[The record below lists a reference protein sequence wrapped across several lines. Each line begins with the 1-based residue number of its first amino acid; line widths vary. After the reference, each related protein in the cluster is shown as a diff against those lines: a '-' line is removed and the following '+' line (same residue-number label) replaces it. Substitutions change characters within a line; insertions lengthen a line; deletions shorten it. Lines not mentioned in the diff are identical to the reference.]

1 MTLHSSDNTELAEFR
16 RQWQAEVQAK
26 TQAGPSTQ
34 AASEEAEPTLY
45 DSGIL
50 KQAELSTQH
59 RDALTLYLQ
68 AMSYE
73 QEGNLGEALL
83 RYQRA
88 FKLHSH
94 VDNLYRKLCTTKPP
108 KSTATRVE
116 TSQQPVETDSLAE
129 DMIRL
134 HLTGTAP
141 VPIHSTATD
150 NYYPLLPENPLKPS
164 YLASLPTELCV
175 VILRHLLV
183 LDQASLGK
191 VAQTCK
197 YLHQLSRDPLL
208 WRWVCELTYSSP
220 ALYTPEA
227 TASDPSET
235 LRVPSCRTSSTAA
248 LAWDFTATES
258 VLNGLDSKTSHSLT
272 QHLVKQVQQDHRSD
286 WRRMYMEKPRV
297 RWDGAYISTCYYVR
311 QGRTENTWYHPVHL
325 VTYYRYFRFYP
336 DGRCVKLLTTDEP
349 KKCVRQLGLNE
360 RRKGLMQGHY
370 TIRNNLLHA
379 TLTDPTRSH
388 ITFYVELRI
397 KSTGRQ
403 RHNKL
408 EWLTY
413 SSFDTI
419 RAEDLTEYSLD
430 NFQPFYYSRVRSY
443 TS

>member
-1 MTLHSSDNTELAEFR
+1 MTQHSNDNVELAEFR
-16 RQWQAEVQAK
+16 RQWQAEVHAK
-26 TQAGPSTQ
+26 TQSGPVTQ
-34 AASEEAEPTLY
+34 SPEAAENTLQ
-45 DSGIL
+45 DSGL
-50 KQAELSTQH
+50 LYQAELSTQH
-59 RDALTLYLQ
+59 RNALALYLQ

-73 QEGNLGEALL
+73 QEGNLGEALQY
-83 RYQRA
+83 YQGA

-94 VDNLYRKLCTTKPP
+94 VDNLYRKLGTNKPATTLG
-108 KSTATRVE
+108 E
-116 TSQQPVETDSLAE
+116 TSEQPMETDSLTE
-129 DMIRL
+129 DVARL
-134 HLTGTAP
+134 NLAGATP
-141 VPIHSTATD
+141 VPIDSTDTD
-150 NYYPLLPENPLKPS
+150 NYYALLPENPLKPLF
-164 YLASLPTELCV
+164 LAYLPTELCV

-183 LDQASLGK
+183 LDQTSLSK

-227 TASDPSET
+227 STLDPSGM
-235 LRVPSCRTSSTAA
+235 LPAPSSRNSSTAS
-248 LAWDFTATES
+248 LTWDFTATES
-258 VLNGLDSKTSHSLT
+258 VLTGLDPKTSHCLT
-272 QHLVKQVQQDHRSD
+272 QHLVKQVQQNHRSD
-286 WRRMYMEKPRV
+286 WRRMYMERPRV

-325 VTYYRYFRFYP
+325 VTYYRYFRFYS

-349 KKCVRQLGLNE
+349 KKCVRQLGLNGS
-360 RRKGLMQGHY
+360 RKGLMQGHY

-379 TLTDPTRSH
+379 TLTDPARPH

-413 SSFDTI
+413 SSFDTV

-430 NFQPFYYSRVRSY
+430 NFQPFYYSRVRAY